1 MKFTL
6 NTKDF
11 KEVISKLEKTIKNSV
26 TDDCIVFMGGN
37 VVTFIA
43 NTADARMV
51 IVKDSVCDD
60 IGKFVVPFAK
70 LKQISKLKAKDF
82 TFDFHKH
89 DGKLIV
95 KADKKVQSII
105 GSEVNVI
112 YNGLKKLQH
121 VAIIPGNDLF
131 EMMEKL
137 SLFNKELSDAKPL
150 MNCFNLN
157 IGNKTMTVLD
167 GYRII
172 QKDLSEYMF
181 GDTTLTEINIPL
193 KAYTMLKNSLKGNK
207 NNIEIQA
214 NQDYVQ
220 FTGNDFTFFIEMV
233 DGEYFDVDEILKG
246 IEPTGSVELVTKEL
260 MEITKYNVNHVKGSR
275 FPMLLHNKENKLVSY
290 CENKHNES
298 SMDFLDTKNNELSE
312 NFVIGFDPNFV
323 LDALKVIQNDTFTL
337 EVMSDKAPCKIIDNG
352 YTIVLLPVNINI
364 IDKFNEVLENIK
376 TLKQSME

>member
-11 KEVISKLEKTIKNSV
+11 KEVVSKLEKTIKNSV
-26 TDDCIVFMGGN
+26 TDDCTVFMGRN
-37 VVTFIA
+37 VVEFIA
-43 NTADARMV
+43 STADARMI
-51 IVKDSVCDD
+51 IVKDTVCDD
-60 IGKFVVPFAK
+60 VGKFVVPFAK

-82 TFDFHKH
+82 TFDFHRH

-112 YNGLKKLQH
+112 YNGLKKLQPI
-121 VAIIPGNDLF
+121 AIIPGNDLF

-137 SLFNKELSDAKPL
+137 SSFNQELSDTKPM

-157 IGNKTMTVLD
+157 IKKKTITVLD
-167 GYRII
+167 GYRIL

-181 GDTTLTEINIPL
+181 EDTVFTEINIPL
-193 KAYTMLKNSLKGNK
+193 KAYHMLKNCLKGNQG
-207 NNIEIQA
+207 NVEIEA
-214 NQDYVQ
+214 NEDYVQ
-220 FTGNDFTFFIEMV
+220 FTGNDFCFFVEMV
-233 DGEYFDVDEILKG
+233 IGKYFDVDGILKG
-246 IEPTGSVELVTKEL
+246 IEPTGSVELGTKEL
-260 MEITKYNVNHVKGSR
+260 MEITKYNVNHVKGSI

-290 CENKHNES
+290 CENKDNES
-298 SMDFLDTKNNELSE
+298 SMDFLNAKNNALSE
-312 NFVIGFDPNFV
+312 NFMIGFDPNFV

-337 EVMSDKAPCKIIDNG
+337 EIMSNKAPCKIIDNG
-352 YTIVLLPVNINI
+352 YTIVLLPVNINL